1 MNKIYAFLIIL
12 PIIALLI
19 FRSIALYDFD
29 TKQRYIK
36 NSVDSAAHKTMITGV
51 YTALDKSQLVIKLNQ
66 LDNFNEADI
75 LLQYGSV
82 NADGQLSELMP
93 YTPGDILQRGQ
104 VFKIT
109 VMSHDE
115 SLLSQIRN
123 NNEGSG
129 KLCFKAQALCRIEK
143 RYES

>member
-19 FRSIALYDFD
+19 FRTVAFYDFD
-29 TKQRYIK
+29 TKQRYVK
-36 NSVDSAAHKTMITGV
+36 NSVDSAAHKAMITGV
-51 YTALDKSQLVIKLNQ
+51 YTALDKSQLVKKLNQ
-66 LDNFNEADI
+66 LGSFNEADI
-75 LLQYGSV
+75 LLQYGAV
-82 NADGQLSELMP
+82 NTDGQLSELVP

-109 VMSHDE
+109 VMSHDV
-115 SLLSQIRN
+115 SLLSQMKN

-129 KLCFKAQALCRIEK
+129 KLYFKAQALCRIEK